1 MTSFAGNELPE
12 NSTILLYLG
21 PASSYKNS
29 VGLNKYEGFMNN
41 TDYLVPWNLTA
52 IVEEGKKQMEAAAAA
67 DTVKSNKEAERQTN
81 DIDATQWP
89 KLGSNVEGKKNLV
102 T

>member
-1 MTSFAGNELPE
+1 
-12 NSTILLYLG
+12 
-21 PASSYKNS
+21 
-29 VGLNKYEGFMNN
+29 MNN

-67 DTVKSNKEAERQTN
+67 DAVKSNKEAERQTN